1 MTAEQTRSKEA
12 IVKKIAI
19 LLTVMVLIATGGASL
34 SSADDKPKLYTAY
47 NMWKMRQM
55 KCINFKQGEDILP
68 VGTEVRSVKV
78 TQQGGYRAAVISFIT
93 VNDGKSYT
101 VGFTSRWHPKKTA
114 EDYRK
119 IMFTP
124 KNFEELT
131 DGLTDME
138 IDAIRKGTLVKGMSK
153 KAVFICYG
161 PPPEHHTRN
170 LDAKTWYYWKNRRDR
185 FAVRFDRDQKL
196 MLDE

>member
-1 MTAEQTRSKEA
+1 MLSA
-12 IVKKIAI
+12 
-19 LLTVMVLIATGGASL
+19 VMVLIVIGGSSL
-34 SSADDKPKLYTAY
+34 CSADDKPKLYTAY
-47 NMWKMRQM
+47 NMWKSRQM
-55 KCINFKQGEDILP
+55 KCINFKQGDDILP
-68 VGTEVRSVKV
+68 AGTEVRSVRV
-78 TQQGGYRAAVISFIT
+78 TQQGGYRSAAISFTT

-119 IMFTP
+119 MMFTS

-131 DGLTDME
+131 DGLSDVE
-138 IDAIRKGTLVKGMSK
+138 IDAIRKGILVKGMSK

-161 PPPEHHTRN
+161 PPPEHHTRS

-185 FAVRFDRDQKL
+185 FAVSFDPDQKL
-196 MLDE
+196 VLDN